1 VEVDADMILMA
12 KNVDGVYDS
21 DPLKN
26 PDAKRFDHL
35 TYEEVVERNL
45 QAVDMTS
52 SVLAKENGMEMR
64 IFALQAERSII
75 RAASGDFDGTSI
87 TA

>member
-1 VEVDADMILMA
+1 
-12 KNVDGVYDS
+12 
-21 DPLKN
+21 
-26 PDAKRFDHL
+26 
-35 TYEEVVERNL
+35 
-45 QAVDMTS
+45 MTS

-75 RAASGDFDGTSI
+75 RAAEGDFDGTTI